1 MYFEEL
7 YKPNQNSNFQ
17 DVSIQKYGFSHYAIA
32 LYKTHCMKYLAEHI
46 CPDQKKN
53 VFRDHNHLRNKNCK
67 YSHYKIKLNCENTF
81 EFMFISQDHFCKM
94 HRFSQRLKR
103 FVEFAQK
110 MQKESGSCS
119 FSKSFALVVFWN
131 LTNSIKNAKKKE
143 ENSYQE

>member
-7 YKPNQNSNFQ
+7 YKPNQNYRMYQ
-17 DVSIQKYGFSHYAIA
+17 WKKYGFSHYAIA
-32 LYKTHCMKYLAEHI
+32 LFRTHCMKYFAEHI
-46 CPDQKKN
+46 CLDPKKN
-53 VFRDHNHLRNKNCK
+53 VFLDRNHLHDKNCK

-81 EFMFISQDHFCKM
+81 EFMFISLDHFCKM

-119 FSKSFALVVFWN
+119 FSKLFALVVFWN
-131 LTNSIKNAKKKE
+131 LTNSIKNAKIKE
-143 ENSYQE
+143 EDSYQKW